1 MASPDRE
8 DVLDPATLVLETL
21 TEPERVK
28 ERLPYVVGL
37 FESDERFRRL
47 CATWICCLI
56 VNDLD
61 DEDTV
66 EYLVRRLS
74 DRLDAEFASLEL
86 TSALDYISTRHPE
99 QVERIL
105 QEIAEDTDDREV
117 PLPEVGN
124 FTRNYYYNTDPER
137 EGVGRTTV
145 AGEERTEDPR
155 RAYTDS
161 EREAQEPG
169 EDERGVEHEDGETD
183 DEGDEAGGLGG
194 PMAEERTEVS
204 SIASRS
210 KFDTL
215 HILASRHRD
224 RYADVYEALVGRG
237 GEERA
242 VALRLL
248 RRPDGNRLAFEK
260 RVKSELRRWEAVDD
274 HPNLVSV
281 FDWGGEP
288 RPWLVTMF
296 TGETLLEADRVSP
309 QRALAEAADLASAV
323 AHLHQNGVIHGGIDP
338 GNVSYPGEVMEGD
351 DFVPVLGNVGL
362 LNAFRFHFDP
372 ALCLDPRYAAP
383 EYFDDSYGRID
394 HTTDIYQLGAVLYY
408 RLTGRPPFS
417 GGFDDIREGVL
428 SREPAPPSQVAENV
442 PPAVDDVVTKAIAKG
457 KLRRYETV
465 EHFERELASVGAE
478 HG

>member
-1 MASPDRE
+1 MASPDPE
-8 DVLDPATLVLETL
+8 GGLDPTTLVLEAL
-21 TEPERVK
+21 TDPDRIK
-28 ERLPYVVGL
+28 ERLPFVVGL
-37 FESDERFRRL
+37 FESDERFDRL
-47 CATWICCLI
+47 CAAWICCLF
-56 VNDLD
+56 VDELD
-61 DEDTV
+61 DEDTI

-74 DRLDAEFASLEL
+74 DRLDEEFASLEL
-86 TSALDYISTRHPE
+86 TTALDYISTRHPE
-99 QVERIL
+99 QVERTL
-105 QEIAEDTDDREV
+105 QDIAEDAEDREM

-137 EGVGRTTV
+137 EGVGRTTL
-145 AGEERTEDPR
+145 AGERAPDDPR
-155 RAYTDS
+155 RTYTDS
-161 EREAQEPG
+161 ERGDEERLGTDPG
-169 EDERGVEHEDGETD
+169 GGEEGRGTDEDGD
-183 DEGDEAGGLGG
+183 DEDGLGG
-194 PMAEERTEVS
+194 PMAEQRTEVS

-237 GEERA
+237 SEERA

-248 RRPDGNRLAFEK
+248 HRPDSNRLAFEK
-260 RVKSELRRWEAVDD
+260 RIGSELGRWEAVDD
-274 HPNLVSV
+274 HPNLVTV

-296 TGETLLEADRVSP
+296 TGESLLEADRVSP
-309 QRALAEAADLASAV
+309 DRALAEAADLASAV

-351 DFVPVLGNVGL
+351 DLVPVLGNVGL

-372 ALCLDPRYAAP
+372 AMCLDPRYAAP

-394 HTTDIYQLGAVLYY
+394 HTTDIYQFGAVLYY

-417 GGFDDIREGVL
+417 GGFDDVREGVL
-428 SREPAPPSQVAENV
+428 SREPTPPSRVAESV
-442 PPAVDDVVTKAIAKG
+442 PTEVDAVVTKALAKG

-465 EHFERELASVGAE
+465 EHFERELASVGEE